1 LLDVLI
7 DGKESQMTEIT
18 RKAGS
23 MWSGNAK
30 TGSGLISS
38 ESQTLFEEPYSCETR
53 FDGENITST
62 NPEELIAAAHAACYS
77 MALADTLEKHGYEPR
92 ETDTS
97 ATITLAPKNGGYEIN
112 KMFLHIRADVPN
124 IDNSAFQR
132 LVKEAD
138 KNCPVSNLL
147 RGGLKIEIDATLI

>member
-1 LLDVLI
+1 
-7 DGKESQMTEIT
+7 MAEIN

-53 FDGENITST
+53 FDGEDITST
-62 NPEELIAAAHAACYS
+62 SPEELIAAAHAACYS

-97 ATITLAPKNGGYEIN
+97 ATITLAKENGGHRITN
-112 KMFLHIRADVPN
+112 MLLHIRADVPK
-124 IDNSAFQR
+124 IDNPTFQQ
-132 LVKEAD
+132 LVTEAD
-138 KNCPVSNLL
+138 RNCPVSNLL
-147 RGGLKIEIDATLI
+147 RNGLKIEIDATLL